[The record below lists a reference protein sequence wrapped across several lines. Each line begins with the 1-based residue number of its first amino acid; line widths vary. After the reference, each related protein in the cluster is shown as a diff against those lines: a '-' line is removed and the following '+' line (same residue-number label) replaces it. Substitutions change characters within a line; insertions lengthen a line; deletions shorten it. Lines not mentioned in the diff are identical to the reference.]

1 MATSAFGGTRFRLL
15 GPVEFSSGGGWRSIG
30 STKQRTLLAILLLH
44 ANRVVPV
51 AQLHAELWGDRPY
64 ARVKNLLA
72 GCVWRLRAALGDD
85 AGRALVTRPGGYQL
99 TVPPDALDLLEYQRL
114 VDLGRVRRAA
124 DDLPGALEAFSAA
137 VELWRGEPLADVSF
151 TQSVMAERARL
162 EESRL
167 TVEEMRLG
175 LRIEL
180 GEPDE
185 VLPELKLII
194 SQHPLRERL
203 HEHLMVALYRSGQQA
218 DALGAYRDLR
228 RLLIDELG
236 VEPSKPLR
244 DLQARILAEDVGLRT
259 APPARPAPDL
269 LPACDP
275 VFHGREAE
283 VARVAAALADGAVCA
298 VHGMAGVGKSAVAL
312 RAAHAVADR
321 FPDGRVHLDLRGSTD
336 DPLDPA
342 VVLTRLLDAFGV
354 KFDGPPLDV
363 GRLAAH
369 WAAVVADRRVLL
381 VLDDVRD
388 PDQVKPLLAP
398 GCAAVLTGR
407 AAVGAAD
414 GHRQLRLGRLPVAAA
429 VGLLRRVVGEQRVDA
444 EPARA
449 AEVVAWCECLPP
461 MVRVAGGKLAARPE
475 WTVADLADRLADPG
489 QRLEVLT
496 GVGDLLGSCVRRLRA
511 DGDRT
516 AVTALTLLAALD
528 LPVVTAAT
536 IAALLDTAEGPA
548 RCAAERLVDA
558 GLLEPLPHNRYRVA
572 ALVRL
577 HGAGADPDVD
587 PVAAV
592 QRVVDRYREQ
602 VRELTTRRSG
612 GLSWYR
618 EHRGT
623 LSALARRD
631 RTDTLPAAVDR
642 LRWTFTP
649 PGRRGHPAVPSQP
662 PYR

>member
-1 MATSAFGGTRFRLL
+1 MATPAFGGIRFRLL
-15 GPVEFSSGGGWRSIG
+15 GPVEFRSGDRWRSIG
-30 STKQRTLLAILLLH
+30 STKQRTLLAVLLLH

-72 GCVWRLRAALGDD
+72 GCVWRLRAALGEE
-85 AGRALVTRPGGYQL
+85 GNALVTRPGGYQL
-99 TVPPDALDLLEYQRL
+99 TVPPEALDLLEYQRL
-114 VDLGRVRRAA
+114 VGLGRARRAA
-124 DDLPGALEAFSAA
+124 DDLPGALEAFTAA
-137 VELWRGEPLADVSF
+137 VDLWRGEPLADISF

-180 GEPDE
+180 GDPDE

-244 DLQARILAEDVGLRT
+244 DLQRRILAEDVVLRT
-259 APPARPAPDL
+259 TPPPPPAPNL
-269 LPACDP
+269 LPAPDP
-275 VFHGREAE
+275 VFHGRENE
-283 VARVAAALADGAVCA
+283 VKAVASALRDGAVCT
-298 VHGMAGVGKSAVAL
+298 VHGMAGTGKSAVAL
-312 RAAHAVADR
+312 RAAHAVADH
-321 FPDGRVHLDLRGSTD
+321 FPDGRLYLNLRGSTD
-336 DPLDPA
+336 TPLNPTDA
-342 VVLTRLLDAFGV
+342 LATVLTAFGTHPNH
-354 KFDGPPLDV
+354 D
-363 GRLAAH
+363 LAAQ
-369 WAAVVADRRVLL
+369 WATLTTARRILL

-388 PDQVKPLLAP
+388 LHQVKPLLPP
-398 GCAAVLTGR
+398 GCTAVLTSR
-407 AAVGAAD
+407 TATGAAD
-414 GHRQLRLGRLPVAAA
+414 GYRQLRLSRLPIAAA
-429 VGLLRRVVGEQRVDA
+429 IGLLRQVVGAERVDA
-444 EPARA
+444 EPHHA
-449 AEVVAWCECLPP
+449 ATVATWCECLPP
-461 MVRVAGGKLAARPE
+461 AVRAAGGRLASRPE
-475 WTVADLADRLADPG
+475 WTIADLADRLADPS

-496 GVGDLLGSCVRRLRA
+496 GIQELLTTCTHRLQAEGDQ
-511 DGDRT
+511 T
-516 AVTALTLLAALD
+516 AVTALTLLAELD
-528 LPVVTAAT
+528 LPVVTAT
-536 IAALLDTAEGPA
+536 TVAALLDTTEGNA
-548 RCAAERLVDA
+548 RCTAERLVDA

-577 HGAGADPDVD
+577 HSKGADPTAD
-587 PVAAV
+587 PTTAV
-592 QRVVDRYREQ
+592 QRVVDRYRDQ

-612 GLSWYR
+612 RLSWYR

-623 LSALARRD
+623 LSALAPRD
-631 RTDTLPAAVDR
+631 RSHTLPAAVDQ
-642 LRWTFTP
+642 LRRPHTTP
-649 PGRRGHPAVPSQP
+649 TLQP

>member
-1 MATSAFGGTRFRLL
+1 MATSAFGGARFRLL
-15 GPVEFSSGGGWRSIG
+15 GPVEFSCGDGWRSIG
-30 STKQRTLLAILLLH
+30 STKQRTLLALLLLH

-64 ARVKNLLA
+64 SRVKNLLA
-72 GCVWRLRAALGDD
+72 GCVWRLRAALGDE

-99 TVPPDALDLLEYQRL
+99 TVPPGALDLAEYQRL
-114 VDLGRVRRAA
+114 VDVGRVRRAA
-124 DDLPGALEAFSAA
+124 DDLPGALEAFTAA

-244 DLQARILAEDVGLRT
+244 DLQARILAEDVGLRA
-259 APPARPAPDL
+259 APPSRPAPDL

-283 VARVAAALADGAVCA
+283 VARVAAALAEGAVCA

-336 DPLDPA
+336 HPLGPA
-342 VVLTRLLDAFGV
+342 DALTALLDAFGA
-354 KFDGPPLDV
+354 PP
-363 GRLAAH
+363 GESRPAAQ
-369 WAAVVADRRVLL
+369 WAAVAAERRVLL

-388 PDQVKPLLAP
+388 ADQVKPLLPP

-414 GHRQLRLGRLPVAAA
+414 GYRQLRLGRLPVAAA
-429 VGLLRRVVGEQRVDA
+429 VGLLRRVVGHERVDA
-444 EPARA
+444 EPEQA
-449 AEVVAWCECLPP
+449 AAVVSWCECLPP
-461 MVRVAGGKLAARPE
+461 AVRVAGGRLAARPE

-496 GVGDLLGSCVRRLRA
+496 GVRELLGSCVRRLRA

-516 AVTALTLLAALD
+516 AVTALTLLAELD
-528 LPVVTAAT
+528 LPVVTAST
-536 IAALLDTAEGPA
+536 VAALLDTAEGPA

-577 HGAGADPDVD
+577 HGAGADPDAD
-587 PVAAV
+587 PAAAV

-623 LSALARRD
+623 LRALARLD
-631 RTDTLPAAVDR
+631 RTDALPAAVDR

-649 PGRRGHPAVPSQP
+649 RPAVPTQP

>member
-15 GPVEFSSGGGWRSIG
+15 GPVEFSCGDRWRSIG

-85 AGRALVTRPGGYQL
+85 AGQALVTRPGGYQL
-99 TVPPDALDLLEYQRL
+99 TVPPDALDLLSYQRL

-124 DDLPGALEAFSAA
+124 DDLPGALGAFTAA

-275 VFHGREAE
+275 VFHGREAD
-283 VARVAAALADGAVCA
+283 VARVAAALAEGAVCA
-298 VHGMAGVGKSAVAL
+298 VHGLAGVGKSAVAL
-312 RAAHAVADR
+312 RAAHAVAGR
-321 FPDGRVHLDLRGSTD
+321 FPDGRVRLDLRGSTD
-336 DPLDPA
+336 DPMDPVTA
-342 VVLTRLLDAFGV
+342 LTRLLDAFGARV
-354 KFDGPPLDV
+354 NEPDP

-414 GHRQLRLGRLPVAAA
+414 GHRQVRLGRLPVAAA

-461 MVRVAGGKLAARPE
+461 AVRVAGGRLAARPE

-496 GVGDLLGSCVRRLRA
+496 GVRDLLGSCVRRLRA
-511 DGDRT
+511 EGDRT

-528 LPVVTAAT
+528 LPVVTAT
-536 IAALLDTAEGPA
+536 TVAALLDTAEGPA

-577 HGAGADPDVD
+577 HGAGADPDLD
-587 PVAAV
+587 PAAAV

-631 RTDTLPAAVDR
+631 RTDALPAAVDR
-642 LRWTFTP
+642 LRWTFT
-649 PGRRGHPAVPSQP
+649 GRPLQDRAGVPSQP

>member
-1 MATSAFGGTRFRLL
+1 MATSAFGDTRFRLL
-15 GPVEFSSGGGWRSIG
+15 GPVEFSCGDGWRSIG
-30 STKQRTLLAILLLH
+30 STKQRTLLALLLLH

-72 GCVWRLRAALGDD
+72 GCVWRLRAALGDE

-99 TVPPDALDLLEYQRL
+99 TLPPGALDLLEYQRL
-114 VDLGRVRRAA
+114 VDVGRVRRAA
-124 DDLPGALEAFSAA
+124 DDLPGALEAFTAA

-259 APPARPAPDL
+259 APPPRPAPDL

-283 VARVAAALADGAVCA
+283 VARVAAALAEGAVCA

-336 DPLDPA
+336 HPLDPA
-342 VVLTRLLDAFGV
+342 DALTTLLNAFGV
-354 KFDGPPLDV
+354 PV
-363 GRLAAH
+363 GETRSAAQ
-369 WAAVVADRRVLL
+369 WAAMVAERRVLL

-388 PDQVKPLLAP
+388 ADQVKPLLPP

-414 GHRQLRLGRLPVAAA
+414 GYRQLRLGRLPVAAA
-429 VGLLRRVVGEQRVDA
+429 VGLLRRVVGQERVDA
-444 EPARA
+444 EPERA
-449 AEVVAWCECLPP
+449 AAVVSWCECLPP
-461 MVRVAGGKLAARPE
+461 AVRVAGGRLAARPE

-496 GVGDLLGSCVRRLRA
+496 GVRELLGSCVRRLRA

-516 AVTALTLLAALD
+516 AVTALALLAELD
-528 LPVVTAAT
+528 LPVVTAT
-536 IAALLDTAEGPA
+536 TVAALLDTAEGPA

-577 HGAGADPDVD
+577 HGAGAVPDADPA
-587 PVAAV
+587 AAV

-623 LSALARRD
+623 LRALARLD

-649 PGRRGHPAVPSQP
+649 RPAVPTQP